1 MGRQDPDELTDP
13 RPESSEGES
22 SSAVFAASATQ
33 MALAVA
39 AAADNGDETNWA
51 AVWYYRHPAATSHS
65 KTIIR
70 KRADGRR
77 RGRIDS
83 RGTLSLPPPIL
94 RLIYSANFASPT
106 PAPALLCLPWRCAP
120 SGTMGAKWVPF
131 ITPLQY
137 TQTAAEFGGDDE
149 ATAVVL
155 WRGEIR
161 TTGGVT

>member
-1 MGRQDPDELTDP
+1 MIGAPRSRRAHRLSAKIIRRRKLFCGLCRVRHTD
-13 RPESSEGES
+13 GI
-22 SSAVFAASATQ
+22 
-33 MALAVA
+33 
-39 AAADNGDETNWA
+39 GGGGETNWA
-51 AVWYYRHPAATSHS
+51 AVWYYRDPAATNHS

-83 RGTLSLPPPIL
+83 RGTLSLPLSPNL

-106 PAPALLCLPWRCAP
+106 LAPALLCLPWRSAP
-120 SGTMGAKWVPF
+120 SGTLGAKWVPF

-137 TQTAAEFGGDDE
+137 TQTAAELVGDDAE